1 MSRSPNL
8 LSVNEVILISNTCSR
23 QNKNGDWVPARP
35 IGFFSLRWRLKL
47 AWNVFLGKYDA
58 LKWAE

>member
-8 LSVNEVILISNTCSR
+8 LSVNEVILISNTCSS

-47 AWNVFLGKYDA
+47 AWNVFLGRYDA